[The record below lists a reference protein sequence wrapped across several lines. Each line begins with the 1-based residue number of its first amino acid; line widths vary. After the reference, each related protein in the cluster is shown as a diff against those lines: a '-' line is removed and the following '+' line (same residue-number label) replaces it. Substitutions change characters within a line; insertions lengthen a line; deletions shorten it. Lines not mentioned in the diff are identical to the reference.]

1 MKVTVD
7 GTLVPDVEI
16 VTESD
21 FIVNVDSQ
29 SLVGIV
35 RKSRSGSMITF
46 GGARFQIIPIAS
58 SSSSSPVAYFGVL
71 HLIAR

>member
-1 MKVTVD
+1 MAAD
-7 GTLVPDVEI
+7 GALVPDVEI
-16 VTESD
+16 VTESS
-21 FIVNVDSQ
+21 FIVNVAIQ

-35 RKSRSGSMITF
+35 RVSNTGSMTTF